1 MHTGFN
7 IWSMRSHTHT
17 SAHAYNTKKASLVWL
32 KKLWRVRQI
41 ARLKQQRF
49 LYPTFYKIQ
58 RSYMKIMS
66 ISYFIDSVVKIALYL
81 NFLYTKDNRLRQIK
95 KKNEWW
101 NICFSD
107 VLLIVLTWKFLLF
120 SSFWY
125 KTISCFK

>member
-32 KKLWRVRQI
+32 KNLWGVRQL
-41 ARLKQQRF
+41 ARLKQRF

-107 VLLIVLTWKFLLF
+107 VLLIVLTRKFLLF

-125 KTISCFK
+125 KIISCFK